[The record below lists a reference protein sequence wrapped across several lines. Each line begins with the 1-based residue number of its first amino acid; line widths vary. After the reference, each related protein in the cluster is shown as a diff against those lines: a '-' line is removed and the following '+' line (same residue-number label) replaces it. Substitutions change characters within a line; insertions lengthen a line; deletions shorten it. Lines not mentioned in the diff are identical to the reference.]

1 MTEPVVARD
10 AGECVWVRE
19 HEFTFR
25 GIRYCQRELF
35 FLGRTEPFR
44 IHTSQMEE
52 IELEIVLSHRWWD
65 LDDIEATT
73 GVVFAPRLLGRYLR
87 RLIDGVIPKEP
98 IDVGV

>member
-1 MTEPVVARD
+1 
-10 AGECVWVRE
+10 
-19 HEFTFR
+19 
-25 GIRYCQRELF
+25 
-35 FLGRTEPFR
+35 
-44 IHTSQMEE
+44 MEE

-87 RLIDGVIPKEP
+87 PLIDGVIPKEP